1 MERTKSRSEPD
12 IHVVILLHN
21 KPFNRRSSVDRSTLY
36 YDHFAGLQP
45 NRPPRETSAPAT
57 FTKTFGIVICLSL
70 SLSLSLSLPLS
81 KTNKKVHFLLEERHG
96 LLREDP
102 LLVLLIFISW
112 HKIFQFAESL
122 KKYNSGK
129 K

>member
-1 MERTKSRSEPD
+1 MERTKSRSKPD

-21 KPFNRRSSVDRSTLY
+21 KPFNRRSSVDRSTLC

-45 NRPPRETSAPAT
+45 NRPPRETSAPDT

-70 SLSLSLSLPLS
+70 SLSLSLS
-81 KTNKKVHFLLEERHG
+81 KTNKKVQFLLEERHG

-122 KKYNSGK
+122 KNTNRERSE
-129 K
+129 

>member
-1 MERTKSRSEPD
+1 MERTKSRSKPD

-21 KPFNRRSSVDRSTLY
+21 KPFNRRSSVDRSTLC

-45 NRPPRETSAPAT
+45 NRPPRETSAPDT

-70 SLSLSLSLPLS
+70 SVSLSLS
-81 KTNKKVHFLLEERHG
+81 KTNKKVQFLLEERHG

-122 KKYNSGK
+122 KNTNRERSE
-129 K
+129 

>member
-1 MERTKSRSEPD
+1 MERTKSRSKPD

-21 KPFNRRSSVDRSTLY
+21 KPFDRRSSVDRSTLC

-45 NRPPRETSAPAT
+45 NRPPRETSAPDT

-70 SLSLSLSLPLS
+70 SLSLSLI
-81 KTNKKVHFLLEERHG
+81 KTNKKVQFLLEERHG

-122 KKYNSGK
+122 KNTNRERIE
-129 K
+129 

>member
-21 KPFNRRSSVDRSTLY
+21 KPFNRRSSVDRSTLC

-45 NRPPRETSAPAT
+45 NRPPRETSAPDT

-70 SLSLSLSLPLS
+70 SLSLSVKQTRKCS
-81 KTNKKVHFLLEERHG
+81 FC
-96 LLREDP
+96 
-102 LLVLLIFISW
+102 
-112 HKIFQFAESL
+112 L
-122 KKYNSGK
+122 KKGMVC
-129 K
+129 

>member
-1 MERTKSRSEPD
+1 MERTKSRSKPD

-21 KPFNRRSSVDRSTLY
+21 KPFNRRSSVDRSTLC

-45 NRPPRETSAPAT
+45 NRPPRETSAPDT

-70 SLSLSLSLPLS
+70 SLSLS
-81 KTNKKVHFLLEERHG
+81 KTNKKVQFLLEERHG

-122 KKYNSGK
+122 KNTNRERSE
-129 K
+129 

>member
-1 MERTKSRSEPD
+1 MERTNSRSKPD

-21 KPFNRRSSVDRSTLY
+21 KPFNRRSSVDRSTLC

-45 NRPPRETSAPAT
+45 NRPPRETNAPDT

-70 SLSLSLSLPLS
+70 SLCLSVSLS
-81 KTNKKVHFLLEERHG
+81 KTNKKVQFLLEERHG
-96 LLREDP
+96 FEDP

-122 KKYNSGK
+122 KNTNRERSE
-129 K
+129 

>member
-1 MERTKSRSEPD
+1 MERTKSRSKPD

-21 KPFNRRSSVDRSTLY
+21 KPFNRRSSVDRSTLC

-45 NRPPRETSAPAT
+45 NRPPRETSVPDT

-70 SLSLSLSLPLS
+70 SLSLSLS
-81 KTNKKVHFLLEERHG
+81 KTNKKVQFLLEERHG

-112 HKIFQFAESL
+112 HKIFQFAERL
-122 KKYNSGK
+122 KNTNRERSE
-129 K
+129 

>member
-1 MERTKSRSEPD
+1 MERTKSRSKPD

-21 KPFNRRSSVDRSTLY
+21 KPFNRRSSVDRSTLC

-45 NRPPRETSAPAT
+45 NRPPRETSAPDT

-70 SLSLSLSLPLS
+70 SLSLSLS
-81 KTNKKVHFLLEERHG
+81 KTNKKVQFLLEERHG

-122 KKYNSGK
+122 KNTNRERIE
-129 K
+129 